1 MADKLVKVNLLK
13 ADCRNIY
20 FVNNNDLFGGKEIT
34 SAPTYINRDFKL
46 VLRITHTNESNVRMQ
61 TKKTFLFSKKMTFLQ
76 AVRQVS
82 SHREELLKN

>member
-20 FVNNNDLFGGKEIT
+20 FVNNNDT

-46 VLRITHTNESNVRMQ
+46 VLRITHIMFVCRPRR
-61 TKKTFLFSKKMTFLQ
+61 LFSSLKK
-76 AVRQVS
+76 
-82 SHREELLKN
+82 